1 MVIPGLALAAVGV
14 VLVQQHGELAER
26 RTEDQARLR
35 AREASDSLRVLLE
48 DRIAAVDPNS
58 SLRYPA
64 GNGIL
69 NLGRLEGST
78 FQPPFANLPST
89 LSDRGFQRRLQQLNA
104 NPSPTAF
111 REAAARAREPDQ
123 RAFLEIREAMALGEP
138 TDAALQHLHSGT
150 RLADDFGYPL
160 SLWAMDATGQRDL
173 DFAPVEWV
181 NFGAIAYARDLGVD
195 GYAAGEHQ
203 LLAYV
208 RDRYSAIEDWRMS
221 PDSSWM
227 VRRHGDTFL
236 GVRLDSVRTLA
247 SAIPGVLSLGVNEG
261 AYPLDPAFPFL
272 RADVETDPE
281 ASTSL
286 LWMLALGLVAI
297 VTTFGALN
305 LFRDARRERR
315 LSELRAGF
323 VSSVSHEVR
332 TPLTGIR
339 LLTDSL
345 LAYGTGSKD
354 EWRQDLETISYEA
367 DRLTRMLD
375 NVLRASRIERGT
387 DRYHLAPG
395 DLLSPV
401 QKAVAAMR
409 PALEEAGCRVETSLS
424 PVDATFDADAV
435 EQAVV
440 NLLSN
445 ASKYAPGSVVTVTLE
460 ESVSAGL
467 ITVADDGPGMP
478 EDVRQNAFQPFFRGE
493 NGVARART
501 GSGLGLSL
509 VRTIARGHG
518 GEAAMDPSGEGG
530 CRVTITIPIEP

>member
-58 SLRYPA
+58 TLRYPA

-78 FQPPFANLPST
+78 FQPPFANIPST
-89 LSDRGFQRRLQQLNA
+89 LSDRGFQRRFQQLNA
-104 NPSPTAF
+104 APSPTAF

-138 TDAALQHLHSGT
+138 TDAALEHLRSGT
-150 RLADDFGYPL
+150 SMADDFGYPL
-160 SLWAMDATGQRDL
+160 SLWAMDATGQRDS
-173 DFAPVEWV
+173 DFAPVEWL

-195 GYAAGEHQ
+195 GYATGEHE

-208 RDRYSAIEDWRMS
+208 RARYSAIEDWRMS

-227 VRRHGDTFL
+227 VRRHGDAFL
-236 GVRLDSVRTLA
+236 GIRVDSVQTLA
-247 SAIPGVLSLGVNEG
+247 AAIPGVHSLAVNEG
-261 AYPLDPAFPFL
+261 AYPLIPTFPFL
-272 RADVETDPE
+272 RAEIETDPE

-286 LWMLALGLVAI
+286 LWMLALGLVAM

-345 LAYGTGSKD
+345 LTYGPGSKD

-387 DRYHLAPG
+387 DRYHLTQG
-395 DLLSPV
+395 DLLTPV

-445 ASKYAPGSVVTVTLE
+445 ASKYAPGAQVVVTLSRSE
-460 ESVSAGL
+460 SAGV
-467 ITVADDGPGMP
+467 IAVEDDGPGMP

-518 GEAAMDPSGEGG
+518 GEAAMDPSGESG

>member
-35 AREASDSLRVLLE
+35 AREASDSLRILLE

-69 NLGRLEGST
+69 NLGRLEGSA
-78 FQPPFANLPST
+78 FEPPFANLPST

-123 RAFLEIREAMALGEP
+123 RAFLEIREAMAMGEP
-138 TDAALQHLHSGT
+138 TDAALQHLRSGT

-160 SLWAMDATGQRDL
+160 SLWAMDATGERDMG
-173 DFAPVEWV
+173 FAPVEWL
-181 NFGAIAYARDLGVD
+181 NFGAIAFARDLGVD
-195 GYAAGEHQ
+195 GYAAGEHE

-227 VRRHGDTFL
+227 VRRHGDAFL
-236 GVRLDSVRTLA
+236 GVRVDSVQTLA
-247 SAIPGVLSLGVNEG
+247 AAIPGVHSLAVNEG
-261 AYPLDPAFPFL
+261 AYPLIPTFPFL
-272 RADVETDPE
+272 RAEIETDPE

-286 LWMLALGLVAI
+286 LWVLALGLVAI
-297 VTTFGALN
+297 VITFGALN

-345 LAYGTGSKD
+345 LTYGPGSKD

-387 DRYHLAPG
+387 DRYHLTQG
-395 DLLSPV
+395 DLLAPV

-409 PALEEAGCRVETSLS
+409 PALEEAGCVVETSLGT
-424 PVDATFDADAV
+424 VDATFDADAV

-445 ASKYAPGSVVTVTLE
+445 ASKYAPGAQVAVTLE
-460 ESVSAGL
+460 ERDGEGV
-467 ITVADDGPGMP
+467 IVVADDGPGMP

-518 GEAAMDPSGEGG
+518 GEATMDPSGESG